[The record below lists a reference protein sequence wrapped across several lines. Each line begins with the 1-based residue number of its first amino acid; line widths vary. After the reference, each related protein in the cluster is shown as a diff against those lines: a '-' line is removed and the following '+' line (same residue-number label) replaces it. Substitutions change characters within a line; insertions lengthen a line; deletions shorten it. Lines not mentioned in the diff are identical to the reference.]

1 MLRYKINKISEVEN
15 DLLSEFYKKIYQK
28 RHNSLSNNWRWWYRV
43 GHNEFEPI
51 VILVDNKIIGHA
63 GLLPIDLNILG
74 KKIPAIWFVDFVIIP
89 EFQGKGFGQILTKE
103 WMKICP
109 NQITFC
115 NNQSL
120 KIFKKFGWK
129 NNLSTK
135 RFLRPINFF
144 KITPVTKKIKLDFA
158 DSVLRYF
165 IKKKYNKNISINPY
179 PIESNFKS
187 LNEAFKLKKYQE
199 NTEFAQIIRDEQ
211 WLYWRLMECP
221 YKKDIFFFE
230 YKNNFSIVH
239 VYSVKNIKRLNILYT
254 FHTES
259 LHENALVMMIVKWA
273 INNNIDLMWAI
284 NKGKEFD
291 NIFPKIFNKSIRY
304 AAWSSDEKIFE
315 TIQKGLLDFQGIDSD
330 KESSTFIEN

>member
-1 MLRYKINKISEVEN
+1 MHSKNTLLEKYKINKISEVDIN
-15 DLLSEFYKKIYQK
+15 KLSNFYKKTYFE
-28 RHNSLSNNWRWWYRV
+28 RHKSLTKNWRWWYRV
-43 GHNEFEPI
+43 GLTESEPI
-51 VILVDNKIIGHA
+51 ILSLDDKVIGQA
-63 GLLPIDLNILG
+63 AYLPTELNIKG
-74 KKIPAIWFVDFVIIP
+74 KKIPAIWFQDYAVLP
-89 EFQGKGFGQILTKE
+89 EFKGKGLGKLLSKE

-109 NQITFC
+109 NQMAIC
-115 NNQSL
+115 SPDSL
-120 KIFKKFGWK
+120 RVLKKLGWRD
-129 NNLSTK
+129 NFDTK
-135 RFLRPINFF
+135 RLAKPINLMKF
-144 KITPVTKKIKLDFA
+144 IPVIKNLKLNFVNT
-158 DSVLRYF
+158 SVRYF

-304 AAWSSDEKIFE
+304 AA
-315 TIQKGLLDFQGIDSD
+315 
-330 KESSTFIEN
+330 